1 MGYIGSKPAT
11 NFETVRKQ
19 VSTTNS
25 GTTITL
31 DYSVSSVQD
40 ILVTVNAVVQSYDN
54 YSVSGTTLTLGGTL
68 NNDRVEILYV
78 GRTFQTVSPAVGT
91 VTNDML
97 SGSITASKLSS
108 TAVDN
113 TNTNSTLVTGQTEKT
128 SLADADKFLISDSA
142 ASGALKYVQKSNLPS
157 GGLTLVSSGTGS
169 SVTNINIDSVFTNS
183 YKAYK
188 FVGGFRPASN
198 SESLWFVYRSGGS
211 NAGNSEYRYVV
222 KGFLA
227 ESSGDSEA
235 RQNAWGNPYWKVSTN
250 GASNN
255 SNYMQYVDMNIMN
268 PMATS
273 TTFGANYTSTFG
285 TSMLYTGSSHVVYS
299 LFALN
304 FQTAG
309 NYDGLHITFSNGNIS
324 SYNYQIYGYNPS

>member
-97 SGSITASKLSS
+97 SGSIANSKLVNSS
-108 TAVDN
+108 ITLNGSAVSLGGSVSGIGEITPAFAVRKTDGDQGYSQN
-113 TNTNSTLVTGQTEKT
+113 TWTKVGFNLELLDTNNAFSSNTFTV
-128 SLADADKFLISDSA
+128 
-142 ASGALKYVQKSNLPS
+142 PS
-157 GGLTLVSSGTGS
+157 GEEGTYLFHVMAQMGSVSSGSAYHIKLYVNGS
-169 SVTNINIDSVFTNS
+169 DYS
-183 YKAYK
+183 
-188 FVGGFRPASN
+188 
-198 SESLWFVYRSGGS
+198 SLV
-211 NAGNSEYRYVV
+211 
-222 KGFLA
+222 
-227 ESSGDSEA
+227 
-235 RQNAWGNPYWKVSTN
+235 QH
-250 GASNN
+250 
-255 SNYMQYVDMNIMN
+255 
-268 PMATS
+268 ATS
-273 TTFGANYTSTFG
+273 TAEYPLYAGVQAVDLSVGDYVEVFGLSNG
-285 TSMLYTGSSHVVYS
+285 G
-299 LFALN
+299 
-304 FQTAG
+304 AG
-309 NYDGLHITFSNGNIS
+309 NFVDNKCQFTGFKLGA
-324 SYNYQIYGYNPS
+324 